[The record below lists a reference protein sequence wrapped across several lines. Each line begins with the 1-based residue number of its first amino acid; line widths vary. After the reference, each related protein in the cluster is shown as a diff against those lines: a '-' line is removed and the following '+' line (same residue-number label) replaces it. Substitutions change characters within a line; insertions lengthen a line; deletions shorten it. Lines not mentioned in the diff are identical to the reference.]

1 MSTKTLMT
9 VEEFA
14 QMDTADTERY
24 ELVAGELVPLSGSTL
39 FHNEIRDLLGHLLW
53 IYFKSNPIGKAVG
66 ENECQLSADTVRCPD
81 ISIFLAD
88 RLRQIDRKKSPTPLA
103 PDIAVEI
110 LSPSQTAMDVRRKVR
125 DYLRAG
131 TKEIWLLDHSNG
143 ELMIQTKTG
152 ILALQGAEVL
162 ESSLLP
168 GFSVPVADLLFIE

>member
-1 MSTKTLMT
+1 MIASSPP
-9 VEEFA
+9 A
-14 QMDTADTERY
+14 R
-24 ELVAGELVPLSGSTL
+24 S
-39 FHNEIRDLLGHLLW
+39 
-53 IYFKSNPIGKAVG
+53 AV
-66 ENECQLSADTVRCPD
+66 QTSRF
-81 ISIFLAD
+81 FLAD
-88 RLRQIDRKKSPTPLA
+88 RLNQIDIDKSPTPLA

-168 GFSVPVADLLFIE
+168 GFSVPVSDLLFVE

>member
-14 QMDTADTERY
+14 QMDTADTENY
-24 ELVAGELVPLSGSTL
+24 ELVAGELVPLSSPTPRHIRIQGLL
-39 FHNEIRDLLGHLLW
+39 FRLLEN
-53 IYFKSNPIGKAVG
+53 YFASNRIGEAFF
-66 ENECQLSADTVRCPD
+66 ELDCQLSADTVRRPD
-81 ISIFLAD
+81 ISVFLAD
-88 RLRQIDRKKSPTPLA
+88 RLRQINLDKSPAPLA

-143 ELMIQTKTG
+143 EMMLQTKTG